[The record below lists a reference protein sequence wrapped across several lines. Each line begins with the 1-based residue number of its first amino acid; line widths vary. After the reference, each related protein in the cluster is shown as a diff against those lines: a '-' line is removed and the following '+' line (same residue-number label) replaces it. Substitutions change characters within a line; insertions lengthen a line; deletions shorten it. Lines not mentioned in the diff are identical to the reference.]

1 MNTYISNKLVSGV
14 GAMMVPFSV
23 RMRQS
28 GMVRVPNAK
37 PLTSWW
43 VPIQVVNEQKEKKVL
58 QSKWREH
65 LADSQK
71 QEAVRA
77 EWKAAVAPEREWGEF
92 LYKRNKVLL
101 RELPKERLTPVQ
113 FRAWVSEGHA
123 ACRDRYDERLY
134 WRHVEK
140 IRLDYFAELPEC
152 VFVPAVRKERDA
164 HILRAYREGHVE
176 RKRVREIRNE
186 IRHLQVLLM
195 DYLEAPSRFFDSDEE
210 RDAELEEVT
219 AQLVELFDQLP
230 AEPIT
235 TWSDV
240 VRK

>member
-1 MNTYISNKLVSGV
+1 MNTYISNKLVSGGGV
-14 GAMMVPFSV
+14 MMVPFSV

-58 QSKWREH
+58 QKKWREH
-65 LADSQK
+65 LTETWESTK
-71 QEAVRA
+71 
-77 EWKAAVAPEREWGEF
+77 KSEREWGDF
-92 LYKRNKVLL
+92 MYTRDKVLL
-101 RELPKERLTPVQ
+101 RELPKERMTPVQ
-113 FRAWVSEGHA
+113 FRAWVSEGYA
-123 ACRDRYDERLY
+123 SCRDRFDERLY
-134 WRHVEK
+134 TRHIEK

-152 VFVPAVRKERDA
+152 VFVPAVRKERDS
-164 HILRAYREGHVE
+164 HILRAYRESHVE
-176 RKRVREIRNE
+176 RKRVRQIREE

-195 DYLEAPSRFFDSDEE
+195 DYMDAPSRFFDSDEE

-230 AEPIT
+230 MDQPT